1 MIVPPDPVPESDWI
15 PCNPFASYYLGE
27 EGHVSFVSPGETGR
41 RLRLAYYRRPGDD
54 ALVARA
60 WFGPET
66 EGPPGHAHGGSVA
79 SVLDEALGAVAYEH
93 GHAVLVA
100 RLTVDFRAM
109 VPLGVDATV
118 ETWIERLEGRK
129 IATRGR
135 LTAPDGTL
143 LAEGHALCVLLGE
156 QHIETFHAVRR
167 ARRRP
172 PARHPV
178 GS

>member
-1 MIVPPDPVPESDWI
+1 VPPDPVPEPGWT
-15 PCNPFASYYLGE
+15 PCFPFAQYYLGE

-41 RLRLAYYRRPGDD
+41 RLRLAYYRRPGDE
-54 ALVARA
+54 ALLARA

-79 SVLDEALGAVAYEH
+79 AVLDEALGAVAYAH

-100 RLTVDFRAM
+100 RLGVDFRAM
-109 VPLGVDATV
+109 VPLEVDATV
-118 ETWIERLEGRK
+118 ETWIERVDGRK

-135 LTAPDGTL
+135 LTGPDGSL
-143 LAEGHALCVLLGE
+143 LAEGHALCVQLGD
-156 QHIETFHAVRR
+156 HHVETFRAVRH

-172 PARHPV
+172 PPRPKA
-178 GS
+178 GA